1 MKILLISL
9 LSITGFMASPQLEEA
24 SEDIQRARIKTSAVC
39 EMCKLT
45 IERAV
50 YELEGIKRAELDI
63 VSRNLRVRY
72 DADLLSVD
80 DIRQAISM
88 AGYRADEVP
97 ANQESFD
104 ALPDC
109 CKSEGAC
116 SMPEGGGGR

>member
-9 LSITGFMASPQLEEA
+9 LAFAGSLTNPQLDEA
-24 SEDIQRARIKTSAVC
+24 PGRTKRAVIKTSAVC

-72 DADLLSVD
+72 DADLLTVD
-80 DIRQAISM
+80 DIRQAVVM
-88 AGYRADEVP
+88 AGYRADDVP
-97 ANQESFD
+97 ANKDAFD
-104 ALPDC
+104 ALPSC
-109 CKSEGAC
+109 CQAEGAC
-116 SMPEGGGGR
+116 SMPGEEGGR